1 MECKPKLV
9 VEFLDNF
16 KELESFSCGEKQMDD
31 FIHENLE
38 DCSINHYCTTYCVRN
53 AESNEIAAIFSL
65 SFDSVDIDHD
75 DFDDM
80 RIGAAGTDKPHVT
93 ESFRERFEEKYTY
106 PALEITYLAVDRK
119 YQHMNVGAEIVDD
132 VCAMARQ
139 QSLAGCVFVTVLALH
154 KDGYS
159 AVPFYEKC
167 HFAKQTP
174 LPKADVWPMYK
185 TLWIEE
191 VDDSEDDE

>member
-1 MECKPKLV
+1 MGCKPKLV
-9 VEFLDNF
+9 VEFLEKF
-16 KELESFSCGEKQMDD
+16 EELERFSCGEKQMDD
-31 FIHENLE
+31 FIHSSLE

-53 AESNEIAAIFSL
+53 ADNDDIAAIFSL

-80 RIGAAGTDKPHVT
+80 RIGAAGTDKPYVT
-93 ESFRERFEEKYTY
+93 DSFRDRFEEKYTY
-106 PALEITYLAVDRK
+106 PALEITYLAVDKK

-139 QSLAGCVFVTVLALH
+139 QKLAGCVFITVLALH
-154 KDGYS
+154 KEGYS

-167 HFAKQTP
+167 NFAKQTP

-191 VDDSEDDE
+191 VDDADEME